1 MVDEGC
7 SMQYKVSAGFVPM
20 LVDLLLLVDLEIL
33 VMLLMQ
39 LHVRLLGCKV
49 QLLNQSLLVM
59 IYYAF

>member
-7 SMQYKVSAGFVPM
+7 STQYKVSAGSVPM

-33 VMLLMQ
+33 VVLPLQ
-39 LHVRLLGCKV
+39 LHGRLLGCKV
-49 QLLNQSLLVM
+49 RLLNQSLLLM